1 MPVFSGNNTPHKIYA
16 HYSNRIYKEKI
27 DMINSTDAV
36 FVIVDIQGSLAQVM
50 CDKENLF
57 ANTVKLIKGFKI
69 LNLPVIVTEQIPQ
82 KLGKTL
88 PQIAA
93 ELEGVNPIAKES
105 FSCWDESNFK
115 NNLEVLKRRHI
126 ILIGIEC
133 HVCVYQTALDLIS
146 NGYTVHLVADAVS
159 SRTPENRQIGIE
171 AMKNA
176 GAKITST
183 EMVLFELLR
192 TAADPKA
199 KEFFKIVK

>member
-1 MPVFSGNNTPHKIYA
+1 
-16 HYSNRIYKEKI
+16 
-27 DMINSTDAV
+27 MINNADAV

-50 CDKENLF
+50 SDKENLF
-57 ANTVKLIKGFKI
+57 ANAVKLIKGLKI
-69 LNLPVIVTEQIPQ
+69 LNLPIIITEQIPQ

-93 ELEGVNPIAKES
+93 ELDGVNPIAKES
-105 FSCWDESNFK
+105 FSCWGENNFK
-115 NNLEVLKRRHI
+115 KELEGLNRRQV

-146 NGYTVHLVADAVS
+146 NGYTVHLVADVVS
-159 SRTPENRQIGIE
+159 SRTPENRQIGLD
-171 AMKNA
+171 AMKSA

-183 EMVLFELLR
+183 EMVLFELLH
-192 TAADPKA
+192 TAADPRA

>member
-1 MPVFSGNNTPHKIYA
+1 
-16 HYSNRIYKEKI
+16 
-27 DMINSTDAV
+27 MINSADAV

-50 CDKENLF
+50 FDKENLF
-57 ANTVKLIKGFKI
+57 ANTVKLTKGFKI

-105 FSCWDESNFK
+105 FSCWEESNFK
-115 NNLEVLKRRHI
+115 INLEELKRRHV

-159 SRTPENRQIGIE
+159 SRTPENRQTGID
-171 AMKNA
+171 AMKSA
-176 GAKITST
+176 GAYITST
-183 EMVLFELLR
+183 EMILFELLR

-199 KEFFKIVK
+199 KELFKIVK

>member
-1 MPVFSGNNTPHKIYA
+1 
-16 HYSNRIYKEKI
+16 
-27 DMINSTDAV
+27 MINSADAV
-36 FVIVDIQGSLAQVM
+36 LVIIDIQGNLAQAM
-50 CDKENLF
+50 FDKENLF
-57 ANTVKLIKGFKI
+57 ANSVKLIKGFKV

-82 KLGKTL
+82 KLGQTL

-105 FSCWDESNFK
+105 FSCWDEKNFK
-115 NNLEVLKRRHI
+115 EHLEALNRKDVVL
-126 ILIGIEC
+126 LGIET

-146 NGYTVHLVADAVS
+146 SGYNVHLVADAVS
-159 SRTPENRQIGIE
+159 SRTTENRQIGID
-171 AMKNA
+171 AIKSA

-199 KEFFKIVK
+199 KELFKIVK